1 MQTMQ
6 RIPPPIDPGDS
17 RPTTAPCV
25 AAGLTHNSS
34 CSPSQLHSAVR
45 TYKCQI
51 HPGSLLPVMHTFP
64 ETSQNQRLP
73 LRCSSVVV
81 WGIGVVARHHRSGSA
96 FGGIV
101 LFYFFLL
108 LFGRI
113 PVLSRVG
120 WAFES
125 GVQRTYIKT
134 EAFRCGEGCAND
146 RPWPELMI
154 PSFMFIRNFAR
165 AHTLL
170 RIAPSPAP
178 LTQRRTNK
186 HIDM

>member
-1 MQTMQ
+1 MQ

-73 LRCSSVVV
+73 LRCISVVV

-101 LFYFFLL
+101 LFYFF
-108 LFGRI
+108 
-113 PVLSRVG
+113 
-120 WAFES
+120 
-125 GVQRTYIKT
+125 
-134 EAFRCGEGCAND
+134 
-146 RPWPELMI
+146 
-154 PSFMFIRNFAR
+154 FAVVR
-165 AHTLL
+165 AHSRSIPCWLGLWVWRAANIYQNRSISL
-170 RIAPSPAP
+170 RWRLCEWQALAGAHD
-178 LTQRRTNK
+178 TVV
-186 HIDM
+186 HVY